1 MQLLAHESNELMAAR
16 RRSVLPPSVSRPL
29 KRVGGELRRFR
40 RTCEY
45 GHRAQRG
52 YSSRHQAQ
60 VGDETGKVCLVDR
73 KGDCPRAGRQRSAR
87 RSRSGMHGEVVLS
100 GLPSVVVRRRHAS
113 LEVALDEA
121 TQAVEQAVWRRVS
134 RRRMKPLHG
143 RSPRHV

>member
-1 MQLLAHESNELMAAR
+1 MSAHESNELMAAR

-29 KRVGGELRRFR
+29 KRVGGRASPIPAHVRVTGIALSTDVHADIRRKLGMRLGKFAWSIER
-40 RTCEY
+40 VTVRVRDAN
-45 GHRAQRG
+45 GPRG
-52 YSSRHQAQ
+52 
-60 VGDETGKVCLVDR
+60 GVDQECAV
-73 KGDCPRAGRQRSAR
+73 K
-87 RSRSGMHGEVVLS
+87 VVLS